1 MYLENQFISIL
12 YNRYNVTSFLKQHSL
27 IFVDYFFNTNSV
39 PFKKLSKTFEVIYNE
54 DELYFISMLK
64 VLNKYIDERNVNTF
78 IKLLT
83 TIYNIELFETIC
95 DHVKYPELKTLYFYD
110 SLKKY
115 NSSIIL
121 DEKKYYFF
129 KDVIDFNKVYLCDEF
144 TILQREILTGNG
156 YVVNLIL
163 NNHTIVDN
171 ISNNHSTRYLLYIMS
186 PQLLSKNDLE
196 LYKRLEYIVSLMV
209 KKKEIDEELEDIGIS
224 LKEYNFADNVSI
236 ISYVTDSKTL
246 YKLINKGCDFSNYDN
261 RLVSNSKNKFLLIEN
276 GIYMEKEYF
285 TEEAEKIVYDRYKK
299 GLYNIFIENDIMI
312 KDIVND
318 ILKYI

>member
-39 PFKKLSKTFEVIYNE
+39 SFKKLSKTFEVIYNE
-54 DELYFISMLK
+54 DELYFISMIK

-261 RLVSNSKNKFLLIEN
+261 RLVSNSKNKLLLIEN

-299 GLYNIFIENDIMI
+299 GLYNIFIENDILI

>member
-1 MYLENQFISIL
+1 
-12 YNRYNVTSFLKQHSL
+12 
-27 IFVDYFFNTNSV
+27 
-39 PFKKLSKTFEVIYNE
+39 
-54 DELYFISMLK
+54 MLK
-64 VLNKYIDERNVNTF
+64 VLNKYINENNVNTF
-78 IKLLT
+78 IKLFT
-83 TIYNIELFETIC
+83 TIYNIELFETVC

-110 SLKKY
+110 LLKKY

-121 DEKKYYFF
+121 DEKKYYFL
-129 KDVIDFNKVYLCDEF
+129 KDVIDFNKVYLFDEF
-144 TILQREILTGNG
+144 TILQRQILTGNG
-156 YVVNLIL
+156 IVVKLIL
-163 NNHTIVDN
+163 DNHRIVENINNSHCT
-171 ISNNHSTRYLLYIMS
+171 HYLLFIMY
-186 PQLLSKNDLE
+186 PQLLSKKDLE

-209 KKKEIDEELEDIGIS
+209 SKEEDEIDYILKGIDVS

-276 GIYMEKEYF
+276 GIYMEKEFF
-285 TEEAEKIVYDRYKK
+285 TEEEKIVYDRYKRK
-299 GLYNIFIENDIMI
+299 LYDTFIENDILI